1 MTKVRAQFFTSAA
14 QPSDFPPPSLPE
26 VAVVGRSNVGKS
38 SLINAL
44 VGQPGLARTSRT
56 PGRTRLVNWFAI
68 EDRFHLVDL
77 PGYGYAEVSHATR
90 EGWRPLIEGYLADR
104 ASLAGV
110 LLLIDIRRGVQDEEL
125 DFVPWLAERA
135 MPVVVALTKSDKLAK
150 HKRVL
155 EVARARQALALRKDP
170 FAVSATSN
178 DGIDPLWRAVV
189 QLAIQ
194 ARPAKSAKPAKPAKP
209 AGRAV
214 KPGTRIVTFGGYTVR
229 VPANWPVY
237 NLEKDPSRCVRY
249 DVHAVYLGTPG
260 PNQNCPPHVVGRVD
274 TISILGKGDTHVHV
288 EAWWA
293 VPNKIPPINIRP
305 KQPLRCVRVCSGS
318 YLRHAFSLARHIASN
333 QRTHISVSR
342 LGQAWVGASS
352 VVCPCIAEWGW
363 SRQRVIGL
371 VRRRAGLPVMSGE
384 VSVRLDAA
392 QSSPGPSA

>member
-56 PGRTRLVNWFAI
+56 PGRTRRVNWFAI
-68 EDRFHLVDL
+68 EDRFYLVDL

-155 EVARARQALALRKDP
+155 EVARARQALALRTDP

-194 ARPAKSAKPAKPAKP
+194 ARPAKPARSARSAKP
-209 AGRAV
+209 
-214 KPGTRIVTFGGYTVR
+214 
-229 VPANWPVY
+229 
-237 NLEKDPSRCVRY
+237 E
-249 DVHAVYLGTPG
+249 
-260 PNQNCPPHVVGRVD
+260 
-274 TISILGKGDTHVHV
+274 
-288 EAWWA
+288 
-293 VPNKIPPINIRP
+293 
-305 KQPLRCVRVCSGS
+305 
-318 YLRHAFSLARHIASN
+318 
-333 QRTHISVSR
+333 
-342 LGQAWVGASS
+342 
-352 VVCPCIAEWGW
+352 
-363 SRQRVIGL
+363 
-371 VRRRAGLPVMSGE
+371 
-384 VSVRLDAA
+384 
-392 QSSPGPSA
+392 